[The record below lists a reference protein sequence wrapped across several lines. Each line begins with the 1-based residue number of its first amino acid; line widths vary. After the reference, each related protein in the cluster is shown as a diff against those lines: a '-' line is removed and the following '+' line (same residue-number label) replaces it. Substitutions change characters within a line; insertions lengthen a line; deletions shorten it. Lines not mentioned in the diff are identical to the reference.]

1 MLLASLAHLK
11 RGRKRENNNDKSNR
25 LISTSKTLNMQHTI
39 SQDFFA
45 VIALLT
51 LSCQTCKIEMAKR
64 SSLHQLAIVAISM
77 SSRGIPI
84 HRLNSYSSYNPFLL
98 KFHTCN
104 PLILRLPI
112 FDYILYLN
120 LFSLTFLKSTH
131 AFTLLYTSSL
141 EQREYSLF
149 EKLEHGLLY
158 MLFLENFEIL
168 KQAN

>member
-1 MLLASLAHLK
+1 M
-11 RGRKRENNNDKSNR
+11 N
-25 LISTSKTLNMQHTI
+25 II
-39 SQDFFA
+39 
-45 VIALLT
+45 
-51 LSCQTCKIEMAKR
+51 
-64 SSLHQLAIVAISM
+64 
-77 SSRGIPI
+77 
-84 HRLNSYSSYNPFLL
+84 LNSTYNPFLL
-98 KFHTCN
+98 RFHTCK

-120 LFSLTFLKSTH
+120 LLSLTFLKSTH

-158 MLFLENFEIL
+158 ILFLENFEIL